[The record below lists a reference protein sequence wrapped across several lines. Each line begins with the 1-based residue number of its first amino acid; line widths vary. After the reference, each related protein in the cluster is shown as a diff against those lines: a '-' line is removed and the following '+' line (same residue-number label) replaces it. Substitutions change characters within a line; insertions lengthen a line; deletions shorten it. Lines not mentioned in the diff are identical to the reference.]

1 MQTGKNDTNDMK
13 VAKLARKNY
22 GRNIII
28 HALTNLVSGS
38 SGRPESSSGQPLDNQ
53 GFSQFFY

>member
-13 VAKLARKNY
+13 FANFATGNY

-28 HALTNLVSGS
+28 QGLTNRVSGH
-38 SGRPESSSGQPLDNQ
+38 SGQPESGSGQ
-53 GFSQFFY
+53 YIIKYF

>member
-13 VAKLARKNY
+13 VAKLASKNY

-28 HALTNLVSGS
+28 HTLTNLVSGC
-38 SGRPESSSGQPLDNQ
+38 SGRPECDSGQPLDNQ